1 MSSINYPE
9 GVMAGS
15 RKGADDEYSPV
26 IDEDEEFLFGD
37 DDDEDEAWRL
47 RPEWLHPGCRNVC
60 FALEVGT
67 CCKYP
72 DNPLVRVAV
81 DLAESVDALIGRLDG
96 DCAETGTELAR
107 ALRLIPGL
115 LAQVHAILPRLNKS
129 ALTQLLC
136 PVGRLASAL
145 HQVCGGC
152 PWGCGDPAVPDRR
165 AEFVPLI
172 ELVGECSAAVK
183 TRLGWRS
190 RAARGSRPDP
200 GSHPGRGSQPGRDA
214 ATR

>member
-1 MSSINYPE
+1 VTES
-9 GVMAGS
+9 G
-15 RKGADDEYSPV
+15 KGADEEYSPV
-26 IDEDEEFLFGD
+26 IDEDEEFLFA
-37 DDDEDEAWRL
+37 DDEDEEEAWWL

-81 DLAESVDALIGRLDG
+81 DLAESVDVLIGRLDG

-107 ALRLIPGL
+107 TLWLIPGL

-145 HQVCGGC
+145 HQVCGGGC

-165 AEFVPLI
+165 AEFVPLT
-172 ELVGECSAAVK
+172 ELVGECSAAVR
-183 TRLGWRS
+183 TRLGWRTRAPGGS
-190 RAARGSRPDP
+190 RADRGSRPGRD
-200 GSHPGRGSQPGRDA
+200 SHPGWDSHPCRGA